1 METLLFSLA
10 LLLWGATFAG
20 IAWYVFSLSSQMTY
34 VTLADGR
41 KQARTLPVLF
51 RLLLP
56 FTSNFDKILRRPS
69 FRAQLEHA
77 SWQLIAAGFEGLLNA
92 REFIAIKLILPIF
105 TCIMTSPLLLL
116 LGQDGI
122 LIWLILTLFAWVWP
136 LRWLRRARML
146 RAKKILRAL
155 PFVLD
160 LLTLSV
166 EAGLDFMG
174 AIQRNCERRTMDAL
188 NEELLRMQREVQIGT
203 TRRVALQNLS
213 ERLRIPQ
220 IRTLCSSLIQ
230 ADELGVSIGAI
241 LRIQSDQL
249 RQERFE
255 LAEKKANEAPTKM
268 LFPLLLFIFPA
279 TLIMLLGPLLTSA
292 MKDFIL

>member
-230 ADELGVSIGAI
+230 ADELGVSIGSI